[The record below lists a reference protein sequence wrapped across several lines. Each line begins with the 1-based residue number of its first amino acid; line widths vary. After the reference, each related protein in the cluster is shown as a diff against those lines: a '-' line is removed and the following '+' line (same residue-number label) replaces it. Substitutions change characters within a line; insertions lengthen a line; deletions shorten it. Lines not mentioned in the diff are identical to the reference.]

1 VSVPRSRFRN
11 HPRTIFSSLGKLLMS
26 LGISPISMFNLSFAL
41 VHLYILQL
49 NTGISFAILRQVSQ
63 FCNFEVYVTRP
74 KTKVNDMLTRREKA
88 ESITVSTR
96 LPKASTIDKS
106 CKCLPVTILTVL
118 LKLGCSNIE
127 ETRNKISDS
136 PRRRLRLRRISSRS
150 RKTVQL
156 LCIHRD
162 LVLSLRR
169 STSPFSYSTHSQSF
183 VNPSKRLECHDCFYQ
198 S

>member
-1 VSVPRSRFRN
+1 MSVPRSRFRN

-136 PRRRLRLRRISSRS
+136 PRRRLRYGESQVGRAKRSSYFVFIATLCFLSVEARLPSRTRLIRI
-150 RKTVQL
+150 
-156 LCIHRD
+156 LCK
-162 LVLSLRR
+162 S
-169 STSPFSYSTHSQSF
+169 
-183 VNPSKRLECHDCFYQ
+183 E
-198 S
+198 